1 MFLDKK
7 VVWSF
12 FQNTGRWWFRASSGP
27 RCPAAPCRHHLKFS
41 IKGWHADTTPI
52 NKGRA
57 TFQRVTQADARLT
70 HLLPT
75 WRVPVLYFV
84 PLATEAE
91 FYSQLDNFLHSDF
104 ISLYYRTT
112 GKYRGRKPWI
122 FVKIQPLL
130 PYYCCASGT
139 YRLNFRENSSVNNVL
154 SALQA
159 YEKSDS
165 SLNIIFYPL
174 TSQLP
179 PLNCQ
184 LSTVNY
190 QLSVCQPCVSLCHP
204 LKRCTPFIYR
214 DCVSVSALFAKTNVC
229 ILSRQTSTFL

>member
-1 MFLDKK
+1 M
-7 VVWSF
+7 
-12 FQNTGRWWFRASSGP
+12 
-27 RCPAAPCRHHLKFS
+27 
-41 IKGWHADTTPI
+41 
-52 NKGRA
+52 
-57 TFQRVTQADARLT
+57 
-70 HLLPT
+70 
-75 WRVPVLYFV
+75 PVLYFV

-179 PLNCQ
+179 PLNCHLSTVTSQ
-184 LSTVNY
+184 LSTINS
-190 QLSVCQPCVSLCHP
+190 QCVSLVSACVTLWNVAHP
-204 LKRCTPFIYR
+204 LFIGA
-214 DCVSVSALFAKTNVC
+214 VSACQPYFQILVYVFSADRHPLFIVNVG
-229 ILSRQTSTFL
+229 IYTHSHLFNNYRYFLNTYIWFIWQTGHPWSLRSGSCCSCCGQHHSL

>member
-1 MFLDKK
+1 MSCHNIVNDKAI
-7 VVWSF
+7 

-27 RCPAAPCRHHLKFS
+27 RCPAAHCRHHYKFS
-41 IKGWHADTTPI
+41 IKGWHADTTTI
-52 NKGRA
+52 NKWRA
-57 TFQRVTQADARLT
+57 AFERVTRADTRLT
-70 HLLPT
+70 RLLPT

-91 FYSQLDNFLHSDF
+91 YYSQLDNFLHSDF

-112 GKYRGRKPWI
+112 SKYRGRKPWI
-122 FVKIQPLL
+122 FEKIQPLL
-130 PYYCCASGT
+130 PYYCSASGT

-179 PLNCQ
+179 PLNWSECR
-184 LSTVNY
+184 
-190 QLSVCQPCVSLCHP
+190 QPTTNGRRVSL
-204 LKRCTPFIYR
+204 
-214 DCVSVSALFAKTNVC
+214 VSACVTL
-229 ILSRQTSTFL
+229 

>member
-1 MFLDKK
+1 M
-7 VVWSF
+7 
-12 FQNTGRWWFRASSGP
+12 
-27 RCPAAPCRHHLKFS
+27 
-41 IKGWHADTTPI
+41 
-52 NKGRA
+52 
-57 TFQRVTQADARLT
+57 
-70 HLLPT
+70 
-75 WRVPVLYFV
+75 PVLYFV

-112 GKYRGRKPWI
+112 SKYRGRKPWI

-130 PYYCCASGT
+130 PYYCSASGT

-190 QLSVCQPCVSLCHP
+190 QLSTINSQRVSLVSACVTLSNAARPLFIGVVSACQPYLQKS
-204 LKRCTPFIYR
+204 R
-214 DCVSVSALFAKTNVC
+214 VC
-229 ILSRQTSTFL
+229 ILSRQTSTFYSQRRNLHPFPPF